1 MKHSEINYD
10 KYIQLLQAVA
20 SMSRLYSDNSIAYV
34 DSRFVER
41 LFIRSTGA
49 KDLSRMDKSFDA
61 LVHPDVG
68 VGVKTFLL
76 TSGSAKREKVAE
88 FPKYAREGEF
98 LNLSPSQ
105 LATKVSEFRNKRV
118 LSDAHELA
126 ITIPNSIYHCL
137 VRTPKGAVLHEEPY
151 ELIDLGSLEPTD
163 KTGKTLEKWPSK
175 SPGLYFTD
183 GKSNYSYSISKNVL
197 FKEFRISSKPHF
209 VELPI
214 LDDVFENILTW
225 FDVAKSQ
232 TKEIAVSSDDGKEL
246 LAIDEDQLLKPGLDY
261 VVLPLYST
269 RGESKNVPEKS
280 GINQWN
286 AGGRRRKF
294 GETYIPIPTEIHQI
308 CPGFFPARDVK
319 FDVQL
324 PNGATGVPSKVCQD
338 GSKALMSDPN
348 TTLGHWIMKVLRP
361 SLSDADFQ
369 RFTTPKDKPITYTDL
384 VVVEKD
390 SIKVKKLHGGKKITY
405 SLEFAPLDSYEAFI
419 AEF

>member
-1 MKHSEINYD
+1 
-10 KYIQLLQAVA
+10 
-20 SMSRLYSDNSIAYV
+20 MSRLYSDNSIAYV

-76 TSGSAKREKVAE
+76 TSGRAKREKVAE

-105 LATKVSEFRNKRV
+105 LASKVSEFRNKRV

-126 ITIPNSIYHCL
+126 ITLQNSIYHCL
-137 VRTPKGAVLHEEPY
+137 VRTPKGAILHEEPY
-151 ELIDLGSLEPTD
+151 ELIDIASLEPTD
-163 KTGKTLEKWPSK
+163 KSGKALDKWPTK
-175 SPGLYFTD
+175 SPGLFFTD
-183 GKSNYSYSISKNVL
+183 GKSNYSYSTSKNVL
-197 FKEFRISSKPHF
+197 FKEFRISTKPSF

-214 LDDVFENILTW
+214 LDNVFENILTW
-225 FDVAKSQ
+225 FDVVKAQ
-232 TKEIAVSSDDGKEL
+232 TVQIAVSSDDGKEL
-246 LAIDEDQLLKPGLDY
+246 LAIEEDQLLKPGLDY

-269 RGESKNVPEKS
+269 RRESKYVPEKS

-286 AGGRRRKF
+286 ASGRRRKF
-294 GETYIPIPTEIHQI
+294 GETYIPIPSEIHHA
-308 CPGFFPARDVK
+308 CPGFFPARDVG

-324 PNGATGVPSKVCQD
+324 PNGAKGVRSKVCQD

-361 SLSDADFQ
+361 SLSDADFE
-369 RFTTPKDKPITYTDL
+369 RFATTKDKPFVYGDL
-384 VVVEKD
+384 VAVGKD
-390 SIKVKKLHGGKKITY
+390 SVKVKKLRGGKRVTY
-405 SLEFAPLDSYEAFI
+405 SLEFAPLDSYEVFL